1 MIVDTRKAMD
11 GQAVAMMLVLC
22 LVFSLQQVGIKAAAH
37 DAPPIL
43 QIALR
48 SGIAAILVGI
58 LMLVRKEK
66 IGLATSWRPGLAVG
80 VLFALEFLFLGEG
93 LRHTSAAHS
102 VVFLYTGP
110 IFAALGLHLK
120 LPSERLEPIQ
130 WLGIALAF
138 AGIAIA
144 FFLGGETSVD
154 ESKTNALLGDFLC
167 IVAGMSWGAT
177 TVVIRCTSLSST
189 PATKT
194 LLYQLIGA
202 FVILLGS
209 AVMLGQMSFNPT
221 KMAIGNLVFQSVI
234 VSFAGYL
241 AWFGLLRRYLAS
253 RLGVYSFMTPLFGV
267 VLGAW
272 LLNERIR
279 PSFLAGAGFV
289 LVGVVLVSG
298 HEWLKQ
304 AVRRFVMPEGLL
316 TRKIG
321 NNRYHERLNSNK
333 D

>member
-1 MIVDTRKAMD
+1 
-11 GQAVAMMLVLC
+11 MMLVLC
-22 LVFSLQQVGIKAAAH
+22 LVFSLQQVGIKAAAL

-48 SGIAAILVGI
+48 SGIAATLVGI
-58 LMLVRKEK
+58 LMLARKEK
-66 IGLATSWRPGLAVG
+66 GALINSSWRPGIAVG
-80 VLFALEFLFLGEG
+80 VLFAFEFLFLGEG
-93 LRHTSAAHS
+93 LRYTSAAHA

-120 LPSERLEPIQ
+120 LPSERLEPFQ

-144 FFLGGETSVD
+144 FFLGGEPSFD
-154 ESKTNALLGDFLC
+154 AEIRNALLGDFLC
-167 IVAGMSWGAT
+167 IAAGMSWGAT
-177 TVVIRCTSLSST
+177 TVVIRCTSLSSA
-189 PATKT
+189 PATRT

-202 FVILLGS
+202 FVILLGA

-221 KMAIGNLVFQSVI
+221 PMAIGNLVFQSMI

-253 RLGVYSFMTPLFGV
+253 RLGVFSFMTPLFGV

-289 LVGVVLVSG
+289 LIGIVFVSG

-304 AVRRFVMPEGLL
+304 AIRRFGMPEGLL
-316 TRKIG
+316 TGKIG
-321 NNRYHERLNSNK
+321 NNRYHQRLNHNK